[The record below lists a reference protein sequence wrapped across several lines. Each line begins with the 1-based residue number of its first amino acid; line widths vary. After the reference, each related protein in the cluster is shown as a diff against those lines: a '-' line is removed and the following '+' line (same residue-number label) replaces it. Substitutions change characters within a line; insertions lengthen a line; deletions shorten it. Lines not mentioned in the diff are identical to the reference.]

1 MKILFLDDDA
11 TRHKRFLMANIG
23 RDVHQAWD
31 YDQAC
36 RALDAHVFDEAHLDH
51 DLSDL
56 AMRACVNGTALPD
69 DEKTGTH
76 VAEYIAAMLPD
87 QRPRLV
93 VLHSFNDAGWR
104 RMAIIL
110 KEVGVRCV
118 RQQFGKGLSP

>member
-31 YDQAC
+31 YEQAC

-51 DLSDL
+51 DLSDM
-56 AMRACVNGTALPD
+56 AAAGMPAK

-76 VAEYIAAMLPD
+76 VAEYIAAMLES

-104 RMAIIL
+104 RMGRIL
-110 KEVGVRCV
+110 HDAGVRCV
-118 RQQFGKGLSP
+118 RQQFGKGL